1 MICFILKRIL
11 SVTFEKQINIKFK
24 EKTMS
29 QQHMKALK
37 RVRRKKYI
45 ERQKLRI
52 RELKKK

>member
-1 MICFILKRIL
+1 
-11 SVTFEKQINIKFK
+11 
-24 EKTMS
+24 MS
-29 QQHMKALK
+29 QQHMKVLK